1 MVSSARG
8 QDAQPER
15 ESVEARVIC
24 LLKRTP
30 EELEA
35 RKRQSAATSPS
46 PLDAIRQHPKYAE
59 VKAQIQEN
67 PDKAP
72 QIVMGLMGSAPDL
85 AKAIMENREE
95 FKAMMMESS
104 KL

>member
-1 MVSSARG
+1 VT
-8 QDAQPER
+8 QPER

-30 EELEA
+30 EELAAFEA
-35 RKRQSAATSPS
+35 RKQQQAAAAS
-46 PLDAIRQHPKYAE
+46 PLDVIRQHPKFE
-59 VKAQIQEN
+59 ELKSQIQAS

-72 QIVMGLMGSAPDL
+72 QIVMGLALSEPEL

-95 FKAMMMESS
+95 FKAMMMEGSA
-104 KL
+104 KI